1 MATVTA
7 QVLTDARAGLEKDGG
22 LPSPCIVVYF
32 GNTVARV
39 AAVVQIAMA
48 WPPFTSSDAPET
60 KLASWEV
67 R

>member
-1 MATVTA
+1 MHVPDWTKMV
-7 QVLTDARAGLEKDGG
+7 DCH
-22 LPSPCIVVYF
+22 PPCIVVYF